1 MHYRYGK
8 YGADTS
14 RYEGYGLPTAIG
26 LSLVVCAVVIFGFY
40 WLMQPTVVTNYG
52 LSAYKAPPK
61 AVVVYADEMPKVLP
75 PAPAEPIATAAVAE
89 PAAPIAE
96 TVAPQKETKKREA
109 RTTAPEART
118 TAARRERSAREQ
130 QNTWNSPWGS
140 NQWGNNQWASR
151 PSGSRPWF

>member
-52 LSAYKAPPK
+52 MSAYKAPPK
-61 AVVVYADEMPKVLP
+61 AAVVYADEMPKVLP
-75 PAPAEPIATAAVAE
+75 PAPAEPVATAAVAE
-89 PAAPIAE
+89 PAPPIAE

-151 PSGSRPWF
+151 PGGSRPWF

>member
-1 MHYRYGK
+1 
-8 YGADTS
+8 
-14 RYEGYGLPTAIG
+14 
-26 LSLVVCAVVIFGFY
+26 LSLVACAVVIFGFY

-52 LSAYKAPPK
+52 MSAYKAPPK

-75 PAPAEPIATAAVAE
+75 PAPAEPVATAAVAE
-89 PAAPIAE
+89 PAPPIAE

-151 PSGSRPWF
+151 PGGSRPWF